1 MEKSQTFEKLNKK
14 NNFRHFKGIIFTF
27 VRQNSITYVQK

>member
-1 MEKSQTFEKLNKK
+1 MEKSQTLEKLNKK

-27 VRQNSITYVQK
+27 VRRNAIMYVRK